1 MSKAW
6 FILPLII
13 ISSCGF
19 FKRQKDAD
27 EDVVARVEDVYLYK
41 KDLEGI
47 VLPGTSPEDSIQK
60 VSSFVDAWVRQMLLL
75 KKAELN
81 LTDEMKTFDQQL
93 ENYRR
98 SLIIYSYQ
106 ELLVS
111 QRLDTNVTDDEIGRY
126 YEEHQE
132 DFQLRKN
139 ILKATY
145 VVFSRASKER
155 DKVRKWFTSDKEDQ
169 QEKFRKF
176 CRESAL
182 KYNLNDTSW
191 MYMDVLEK
199 DVPVTYSSQELFLSS
214 KRFVE
219 FEDSLLVY
227 MLKIHDYKIK
237 ESLSPLE
244 FEKSRISG
252 IILNIRKRELLQKA
266 EEDIYHE
273 GIENK
278 KFEVYTR

>member
-47 VLPGTSPEDSIQK
+47 VLPGTSSEDSIQK

-111 QRLDTNVTDDEIGRY
+111 QRLDTSVTDDEIGRY